1 MEGLCRGGLTPP
13 LCTCTMHHN
22 TSTSTS
28 LNCFTHTTSTSTFL
42 NCFMTNAQSILN
54 KLSELQALVA
64 HSDYHLIGIT
74 ESWCTDSVNDSELHL
89 KGYNLFRVDK
99 KSGTGGGVLLYLHE
113 SLSATLCVPFMN
125 FDIDNALWC
134 SVKLKDKQGTSF
146 NWYCLSFPLFK

>member
-1 MEGLCRGGLTPP
+1 
-13 LCTCTMHHN
+13 
-22 TSTSTS
+22 
-28 LNCFTHTTSTSTFL
+28 
-42 NCFMTNAQSILN
+42 MTNARSILN
-54 KLSELQALVA
+54 KLSKLQALIA

-134 SVKLKDKQGTSF
+134 SVKLKDKGQLLIGIVYCSPSSSDDNNGRLLSAIRSINNF
-146 NWYCLSFPLFK
+146 NHFSRVLLIGDLMSQV